1 MKRFFFATFSR
12 LLRDIYGTSF
22 HTHTQLRW
30 YVTDPGE
37 SVSLSLSDSPSLSIL
52 ATRCHLRSHLERA
65 NERCKLVSERASKNV
80 LAKVFFLG
88 FAPVKRCV
96 PPVCDGTPVCSIQT
110 WSRPRPDPG
119 PGAIASVTDL
129 TLTLRARTGVKNR
142 CSRRKHLSHVVVVGH
157 HFVGVL

>member
-1 MKRFFFATFSR
+1 MLPSLVSSVISTERRSTLTHSSA
-12 LLRDIYGTSF
+12 GTSRTPENPCLSRSAIL
-22 HTHTQLRW
+22 HHSRW
-30 YVTDPGE
+30 SLSSPLAPGE
-37 SVSLSLSDSPSLSIL
+37 S
-52 ATRCHLRSHLERA
+52 ERA
-65 NERCKLVSERASKNV
+65 VQTRERASKNV

-142 CSRRKHLSHVVVVGH
+142 CSRRKHLSHVVVVVVVRH